1 MTLNSTDRLH
11 LKDYMLLP
19 LEERQAHLNLETP
32 CLEIGGGS
40 KEARALLAVTL
51 NTTCH
56 YLGKANGYLC
66 HACHNGDCSN
76 PSHLYW
82 GTPKENSADFFR
94 VNPDHGKNNAKITL
108 DRHGEDHYRRI
119 GALGYLGWKSGKP
132 ASALSSEEIDRRLK
146 LIEESGI
153 NLTEW
158 GWVAKVAEVL
168 DMTHRG
174 AGHFVNNHYKGEV
187 FKRKS
192 PTTRTG

>member
-1 MTLNSTDRLH
+1 MNLRTTDRVH

-19 LEERQAHLNLETP
+19 LEKRQEHLNLDTP

-66 HACHNGDCSN
+66 HACHNGGCSN

-94 VNPDHGKNNAKITL
+94 VNPDHGKKNAKITVE
-108 DRHGEDHYRRI
+108 RYGKDHYRRI
-119 GALGYLGWKSGKP
+119 GALGNAARTVVPSLPKEEVERRITLIKE
-132 ASALSSEEIDRRLK
+132 SEVD
-146 LIEESGI
+146 
-153 NLTEW
+153 LTKW
-158 GWVAKVAEVL
+158 GWVQKVGEVL
-168 DMTHRG
+168 GLTHHG
-174 AGHFVNNHYKGEV
+174 TKVFIDKYYPYEV
-187 FKRKS
+187 YRRSSPSRK
-192 PTTRTG
+192 

>member
-1 MTLNSTDRLH
+1 
-11 LKDYMLLP
+11 MLRP
-19 LEERQAHLNLETP
+19 IEERQAHLDLEEP

-66 HACHNGDCSN
+66 HACHNGMCSN

-94 VNPDHGKNNAKITL
+94 VNPDHGKKNAKITL
-108 DRHGEDHYRRI
+108 ERHGKDHYRRI
-119 GALGYLGWKSGKP
+119 GAMGNAARITVPSL
-132 ASALSSEEIDRRLK
+132 SEEEIKRRLE
-146 LIEESGI
+146 LIEASGVD
-153 NLTEW
+153 LTQW
-158 GWVAKVAEVL
+158 GWVQKIGEIL
-168 DMTHRG
+168 ELSHHGTRW
-174 AGHFVNNHYKGEV
+174 FVDKYYPNEV

-192 PTTRTG
+192 PAVYQTPDRL